1 MTSQSINP
9 FSVFQP
15 DEFKFGE
22 DLPWTLTRSERAKW
36 KIGDTDFLWGSA
48 WRMLLP
54 LMRRTGIN
62 EIMVRGVDR
71 VYVETRDGFHHTSLN
86 FDPNSPPPAGWP
98 SDYRR
103 PTADDLLAGLQRIH
117 SATESKTFWSQR
129 QQLADV
135 LVEANLEDGSRLM
148 GVGPPCTV
156 DGQIFFNIR
165 RFSAEPF
172 TFDDFIRFGSIT
184 PELRDVLVMALEA
197 ECSMVFAAGTGA
209 GKTTLLQTVIEQIT
223 PEKVILTIEDTPEL
237 QVAHILHGGLK
248 TRPRAGGSPDDF
260 QVVTMTHL
268 LKASLRMRPD
278 WIICGEIRDSAD
290 PTNSPADAFLNAIQ
304 TGHNGACTLHAHDG
318 YGAFL
323 RLQTMLANARPNAKE
338 ESIRMAIGESI
349 RLVVV
354 LERVKETIHDDQGNP
369 VQRVRRR
376 VKEVVECLGSD
387 GRDYFMNPLF
397 RTRITQKAYVAS
409 DGDVRMYA
417 HRQLEQVGIPF
428 FGLELDE
435 RGVAL
440 PDWWQ
445 AAKFEHASK
454 IAMKGRAAY
463 ASDLLG
469 PAIAL
474 GAQPRLTEGSLVRA
488 D

>member
-1 MTSQSINP
+1 MPVQQFNP
-9 FSVFQP
+9 FQVFKAE
-15 DEFKFGE
+15 EFRFGE
-22 DLPWTLTRSERAKW
+22 DLPWTLARSERAKW
-36 KIGDTDFLWGSA
+36 KLGDTEFLWNSA

-71 VYVETRDGFHHTSLN
+71 IYVETRDGFFHTSLN
-86 FDPNSPPPAGWP
+86 FDPNLPAPMGWP
-98 SDYRR
+98 ADYRR
-103 PTADDLLAGLQRIH
+103 PTSEDLLAGLQRIH

-129 QQLADV
+129 QQLEDV

-156 DGQIFFNIR
+156 DGQVFFNIR

-209 GKTTLLQTVIEQIT
+209 GKTTLLQTVLEAIT

-237 QVAHILHGGLK
+237 QVDHILLGGLK
-248 TRPRAGGSPDDF
+248 TRPKAGGSPDNF

-354 LERVKETIHDDQGNP
+354 LERVKETILDDRGAP
-369 VQRVRRR
+369 AHKVRRR

-387 GRDYFMNPLF
+387 GKDYFMNPLF
-397 RTRITQKAYVAS
+397 RTRITQKAYVTPE
-409 DGDVRMYA
+409 GEVRMYA
-417 HRQLEQVGIPF
+417 FRLLEQVGIPF

-435 RGVAL
+435 RGAKL
-440 PDWWQ
+440 PDWWA

-469 PAIAL
+469 TAVATGAIA
-474 GAQPRLTEGSLVRA
+474 RLA
-488 D
+488 